1 MFLIPTLCSICLF
14 SKANR
19 KGLPEL
25 HDFWNPPET
34 YFDTI
39 LTAEERKLL
48 DESVRNEKEGKLISL
63 EELEHVR
70 NKSR

>member
-1 MFLIPTLCSICLF
+1 MKAAVEQKILEKLDFLSQEIGEI
-14 SKANR
+14 K
-19 KGLPEL
+19 E
-25 HDFWNPPET
+25 HMVDV
-34 YFDTI
+34 DVI
-39 LTAEERKLL
+39 LSEEDRRLL